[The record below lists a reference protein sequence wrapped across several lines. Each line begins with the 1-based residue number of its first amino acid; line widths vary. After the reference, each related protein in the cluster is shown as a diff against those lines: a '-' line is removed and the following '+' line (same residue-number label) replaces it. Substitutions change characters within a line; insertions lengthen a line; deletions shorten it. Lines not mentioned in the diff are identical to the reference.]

1 MKTMKPKRKRVTF
14 TIKAEPTSTVYLA
27 GTFNHWDH
35 RKKKLK
41 PDPEAAIHS
50 GTLMLEPG
58 NYEYKFVVD
67 GVWMIDPEN
76 DDFIRNAYGSLN
88 SVVRVAP

>member
-1 MKTMKPKRKRVTF
+1 MKTLKPKRKRVTF
-14 TIKAEPTSTVYLA
+14 SIKAEPTSTVYLA
-27 GTFNHWDH
+27 GSFNQWDH

-41 PDPEAAIHS
+41 PEPADNMHK

-58 NYEYKFVVD
+58 DYEYKFVVD

-76 DDFIRNAYGSLN
+76 DEFARNAYGSLN